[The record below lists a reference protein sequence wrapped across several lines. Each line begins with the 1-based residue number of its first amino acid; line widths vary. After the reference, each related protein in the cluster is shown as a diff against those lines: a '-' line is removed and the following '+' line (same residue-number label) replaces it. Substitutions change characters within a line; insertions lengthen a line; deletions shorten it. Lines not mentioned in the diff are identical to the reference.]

1 MSEKSTIISSENT
14 QTVVAVCF
22 VLALLAVAF
31 NFYNYVRIQQLVQ
44 VTGKIYAG
52 SLEMDIVASERLRA
66 FSDLEKRVSAIEATP
81 APAPAPP
88 PVEEAPAEEEAA
100 AE

>member
-1 MSEKSTIISSENT
+1 MSEKSSIISSENT

-52 SLEMDIVASERLRA
+52 SLEQDIVSSERLKA
-66 FSDLEKRVSAIEATP
+66 FSDLEKRVAALEATP
-81 APAPAPP
+81 APAPAEP
-88 PVEEAPAEEEAA
+88 APAEGEPA

>member
-52 SLEMDIVASERLRA
+52 SLEQDIVSSERLKA
-66 FSDLEKRVSAIEATP
+66 FSDLEKRVSAMEA
-81 APAPAPP
+81 APAPIAAP
-88 PVEEAPAEEEAA
+88 VEAPAEEPA

>member
-1 MSEKSTIISSENT
+1 MSEKSSIISSENT

-52 SLEMDIVASERLRA
+52 SLEQDIVSSERLRA
-66 FSDLEKRVSAIEATP
+66 FGGLEKRISALEATP
-81 APAPAPP
+81 PPVPVAAPP
-88 PVEEAPAEEEAA
+88 VQEAPVEEAAE
-100 AE
+100 

>member
-1 MSEKSTIISSENT
+1 MSEKSSIISSENT

-52 SLEMDIVASERLRA
+52 SLEQEHIVSSERLKA
-66 FSDLEKRVSAIEATP
+66 FSDLEKRVAALEATP
-81 APAPAPP
+81 APALKRRLPKASPLP
-88 PVEEAPAEEEAA
+88 SN
-100 AE
+100 